1 MRLSGTSFWRWH
13 NSPRN
18 AWGKPE
24 FTSQCKDGCQGNR
37 VVTFISVENIC
48 GTCSTFSKLNVLLR
62 SNLPRFLILNCYHSL
77 LSSSPYYTGQ
87 RASAQTPYVI
97 SHSLFSSIRKT
108 VWGYSVPSHKWCI
121 SFCTDT
127 GFYNEA
133 CFVQWNAS
141 ESDDIMF
148 MKSSRWVQLS

>member
-48 GTCSTFSKLNVLLR
+48 GTCSTFSKLNVLVI
-62 SNLPRFLILNCYHSL
+62 SNLPTFLILNCYHSL

-97 SHSLFSSIRKT
+97 SHSLFSSSGRLYGDT
-108 VWGYSVPSHKWCI
+108 VSPLISGVFPSALTQDFIMKLALWNEMQVKVVI
-121 SFCTDT
+121 SCSWSLQ
-127 GFYNEA
+127 GGCN
-133 CFVQWNAS
+133 
-141 ESDDIMF
+141 
-148 MKSSRWVQLS
+148 